1 MSSLH
6 SLRLASLVEGASL
19 LLLLL
24 VAMPLKYGLGLAI
37 AVRVAGA
44 IHGLLCLVLLSV
56 ASRAYFERAV
66 PTRSLLRVLGLSLVP
81 LGFLAAERLLRRDA
95 DRGHPAKRSTRP

>member
-6 SLRLASLVEGASL
+6 SLRLASLVEGTSL

-24 VAMPLKYGLGLAI
+24 IAMPLKYGLGLTI
-37 AVRVAGA
+37 AVRVAGTV
-44 IHGLLCLVLLSV
+44 HGLLFLVLLSV
-56 ASRAYFERAV
+56 ASRAYFERAAS
-66 PTRSLLRVLGLSLVP
+66 TRSLLRVLGLSLVP

-95 DRGHPAKRSTRP
+95 DRDPPTTG

>member
-1 MSSLH
+1 MTSLR

-24 VAMPLKYGLGLAI
+24 VAMPLKYGLGLAV
-37 AVRVAGA
+37 AVRVAGT
-44 IHGLLCLVLLSV
+44 IHGLLFLVLLSV
-56 ASRAYFERAV
+56 ASRAYFERAI
-66 PTRSLLRVLGLSLVP
+66 PAPRLLRVLGLSLVP

-95 DRGHPAKRSTRP
+95 DGDHSTSD

>member
-1 MSSLH
+1 MTSLR

-24 VAMPLKYGLGLAI
+24 VAMPLKYGVGLAV
-37 AVRVAGA
+37 AVRVAGTL
-44 IHGLLCLVLLSV
+44 HGLLFLVLLSV

-66 PTRSLLRVLGLSLVP
+66 SPRSLLRVLALSLVP

-95 DRGHPAKRSTRP
+95 DGDRSTSG

>member
-1 MSSLH
+1 MTSLR

-19 LLLLL
+19 LLLLM

-37 AVRVAGA
+37 AVRVAGTF
-44 IHGLLCLVLLSV
+44 HGLLFLVLLSV

-66 PTRSLLRVLGLSLVP
+66 SPRSLLRVLGLSLVP

-95 DRGHPAKRSTRP
+95 DGEHSTSDGPR

>member
-24 VAMPLKYGLGLAI
+24 IAMPLKYGLGLSI
-37 AVRVAGA
+37 AVRLAGT
-44 IHGLLCLVLLSV
+44 IHGLLFLVLLSV

-66 PTRSLLRVLGLSLVP
+66 PMRSLLRVLGLSIVP

-95 DRGHPAKRSTRP
+95 DRGHPATD

>member
-6 SLRLASLVEGASL
+6 SLRLASLLEGASL
-19 LLLLL
+19 LLLLV

-37 AVRVAGA
+37 AVRVAGTV
-44 IHGLLCLVLLSV
+44 HGLLFLVLLSV

-66 PTRSLLRVLGLSLVP
+66 TTRSLLRVLGLSTVP
-81 LGFLAAERLLRRDA
+81 LGFLAAERLLRREA
-95 DRGHPAKRSTRP
+95 DREHRCP